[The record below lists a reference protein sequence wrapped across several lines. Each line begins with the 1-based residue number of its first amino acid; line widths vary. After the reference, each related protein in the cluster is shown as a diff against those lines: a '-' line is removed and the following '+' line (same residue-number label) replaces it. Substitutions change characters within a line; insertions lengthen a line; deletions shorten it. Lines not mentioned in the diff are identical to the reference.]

1 MNGISQLG
9 GYSGQQL
16 APQGLL
22 GGLFGAP
29 LGGLIGRGIGGMFGN
44 AALGSQIGQMA
55 GGIGGSLPPTKK
67 SAKQTRK
74 S

>member
-9 GYSGQQL
+9 GYGGQQL

-29 LGGLIGRGIGGMFGN
+29 LG
-44 AALGSQIGQMA
+44 
-55 GGIGGSLPPTKK
+55 
-67 SAKQTRK
+67 
-74 S
+74 